1 MKKRFLMILSL
12 ILLVFL
18 SLSANAQE
26 INAGD
31 TALLSA
37 ASALVMLMTPASGFV
52 GPISSI
58 IIGLVAGVL
67 SNYVASWRATRTRID
82 DTLDVFACHGVA
94 GIWGA
99 LATGLFASAA
109 VNKVNGLFFGNPMQ
123 LAYQAIAVAVVA
135 LYAFIGSYLLLKG
148 LSFVMNIRVS
158 KEEEDI
164 GLDKSQHQEEAYT

>member
-1 MKKRFLMILSL
+1 MKSFFCPFHTKNLNYQLYSLQKRFHTSHPHHPFAALYS
-12 ILLVFL
+12 
-18 SLSANAQE
+18 SNA
-26 INAGD
+26 IGVP
-31 TALLSA
+31 A
-37 ASALVMLMTPASGFV
+37 AGFV
-52 GPISSI
+52 AGIASN
-58 IIGLVAGVL
+58 LVA
-67 SNYVASWRATRTRID
+67 NWRATRTKID
-82 DTLDVFACHGVA
+82 DSLDVFACHGVA